1 MTKFCQ
7 VSRGCATEKLV
18 RVLNV
23 RTHGSRF
30 WPGRLAV
37 IANGPSHSYREGFYG
52 ETNLSE
58 VEREEEIDSLGRR

>member
-1 MTKFCQ
+1 MIKFCL
-7 VSRGCATEKLV
+7 VSRGCAAEKLV

-30 WPGRLAV
+30 WPGRLA
-37 IANGPSHSYREGFYG
+37 IIINGPAHSYREGFCG

-58 VEREEEIDSLGRR
+58 VEREEEIDSLGRP